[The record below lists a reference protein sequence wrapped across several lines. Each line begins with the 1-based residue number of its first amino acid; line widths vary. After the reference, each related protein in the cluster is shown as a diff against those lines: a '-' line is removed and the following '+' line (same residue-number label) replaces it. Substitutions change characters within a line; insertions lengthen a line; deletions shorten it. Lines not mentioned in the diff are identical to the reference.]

1 MKKQLIL
8 ASVFCIPTSL
18 SQIMRQGMRPIG
30 VLNHGLIQTGMD
42 EILFKIGSLDITVFK
57 LYVLLFIASLLLLL
71 FIGRKHNSYFEKVR
85 AKQLKVQMPLML
97 LFVILTIANSGNSG
111 LLAVFAHL
119 TCLCGIIPNLVVL
132 FLLLTKTRK
141 DPVRH

>member
-85 AKQLKVQMPLML
+85 AKQLKV
-97 LFVILTIANSGNSG
+97 
-111 LLAVFAHL
+111 
-119 TCLCGIIPNLVVL
+119 
-132 FLLLTKTRK
+132 
-141 DPVRH
+141 

>member
-71 FIGRKHNSYFEKVR
+71 FIGSITAMLRKFGQNS
-85 AKQLKVQMPLML
+85 LKYR
-97 LFVILTIANSGNSG
+97 
-111 LLAVFAHL
+111 
-119 TCLCGIIPNLVVL
+119 CL
-132 FLLLTKTRK
+132 
-141 DPVRH
+141 